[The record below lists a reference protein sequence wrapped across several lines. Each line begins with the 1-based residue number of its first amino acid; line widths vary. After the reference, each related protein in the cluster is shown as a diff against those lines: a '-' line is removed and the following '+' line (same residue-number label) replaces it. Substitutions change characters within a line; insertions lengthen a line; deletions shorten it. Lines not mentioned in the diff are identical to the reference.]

1 MHISGIKTTRDF
13 YNNNID
19 NKPIYNQEKVM
30 NNIRK
35 REIQMQELKLK
46 NISDKLIKTKCK
58 CNKCRPQ
65 I

>member
-1 MHISGIKTTRDF
+1 MYVSGIKTTRDF

-19 NKPIYNQEKVM
+19 NKPIYNQEKNM

-46 NISDKLIKTKCK
+46 NI
-58 CNKCRPQ
+58 
-65 I
+65 